1 MVDYRQVGRFLTGQL
16 VRYDNKFYD
25 TVYAALWGA
34 NGEMHSAKGTLP
46 LGIKKILSGRIDYVG
61 EASLYDGNATDILI
75 SDFNVVTDEYKTK
88 VIIAAAEWNIFD
100 LATNNAA
107 DNTILPR
114 LDYIGLKMGAVRRSL
129 DTRMHKMVW
138 AGETALNFQ
147 GLFSCRDLVVEN
159 INTDLYA
166 LSGFDL
172 FNWTRNA
179 INTFRENS
187 LLTANAA
194 VLVVPSRFYNKLL
207 EPIGAD
213 YSVTPYKMLTDPTMG
228 RSVRE
233 IREVNELKS
242 DFLGRYRVRPDTL
255 KDRLMLLDDTDEGK
269 PEREFYPIDRTP
281 PILQDDGITYRVTS
295 WTATSEMEFKQAF
308 RAKYFDINAPLAA

>member
-1 MVDYRQVGRFLTGQL
+1 MVDYKQTGRFLTGQL
-16 VRYDNKFYD
+16 LRYDRKFYD
-25 TVYAALWGA
+25 TVYPAMWGA
-34 NGEMHSAKGTLP
+34 NGELHDAQGTLP
-46 LGIKKILSGRIDYVG
+46 LGVKRILSGRIDYVG

-88 VIIAAAEWNIFD
+88 VIIGAAEWNIFD
-100 LATNNAA
+100 LATNNTA

-138 AGETALNFQ
+138 AGEPALNFQ
-147 GLFSCRDLVVEN
+147 GLFSARHIPIESISTN
-159 INTDLYA
+159 LYTMD
-166 LSGFDL
+166 GFAAY
-172 FNWTRNA
+172 NWCRNA
-179 INTFRENS
+179 INLFRETS
-187 LLTANAA
+187 LMTANAA

-213 YSVTPYKMLTDPTMG
+213 YSMTPYQMLTDPTRG

-242 DFLGRYRVRPDTL
+242 DFLSRFRVRADNL
-255 KDRLMLLDDTDEGK
+255 KDRLMLLDDTDEGI
-269 PEREFYPIDRTP
+269 PTREFYQTDRTP
-281 PILQDDGITYRVTS
+281 PILQDDGITFRVTS
-295 WTATSEMEFKQAF
+295 WTATSEVQYKQAF
-308 RAKYFDINAPLAA
+308 RAKYFDVPTPVAA